1 MLHASTTHG
10 NKGTYLFF
18 LHSLYEKSVFA
29 RMGACVEEF
38 TYVES
43 GSGVILNP
51 DPVQTLVFI
60 TNLPLKINNKYL
72 FLFRRRS

>member
-1 MLHASTTHG
+1 
-10 NKGTYLFF
+10 
-18 LHSLYEKSVFA
+18 
-29 RMGACVEEF
+29 MGACVEEF